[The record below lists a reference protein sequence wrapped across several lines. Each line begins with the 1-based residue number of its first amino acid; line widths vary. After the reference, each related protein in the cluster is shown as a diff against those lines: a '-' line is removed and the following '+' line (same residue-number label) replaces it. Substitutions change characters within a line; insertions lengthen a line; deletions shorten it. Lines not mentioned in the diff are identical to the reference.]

1 MSSQNENKVA
11 SKPGR
16 TLLVKPNT
24 DNFDESVFTKMDGLS
39 EEPHKSGKTNSWF
52 LTFKTFESS
61 EAAYKV
67 LSEMDNLRVKYALY
81 KVYCKFEN
89 LSDNNDYNDVKHTHT
104 NLIES
109 EHEGKVLYYKLYRK
123 NDKYL
128 GCGELTVDTKKT
140 FDYLLNTDDGMKKV
154 SLGNDLLVTHFRF
167 QRRQK
172 TNFMSNNN

>member
-1 MSSQNENKVA
+1 MKIVYQGS
-11 SKPGR
+11 PGAYSH
-16 TLLVKPNT
+16 LAAEKIYP
-24 DNFDESVFTKMDGLS
+24 KS
-39 EEPHKSGKTNSWF
+39 EIIP
-52 LTFKTFESS
+52 FKTFEDS
-61 EAAYKV
+61 ESAYKF

-89 LSDNNDYNDVKHTHT
+89 LNDDNDYNDVKNTHT

-140 FDYLLNTDDGMKKV
+140 FDYLLSADDGMKKV
-154 SLGNDLLVTHFRF
+154 SLGDDLSVTHFRF
-167 QRRQK
+167 QRRPK
-172 TNFMSNNN
+172 PKNMSYSTN